1 MGVSMIRAGGPYKY
15 LACYYKGICL
25 PGKVK
30 VHPHSNELSCGG
42 DRFKE
47 NIFNCYIICNL
58 LTLYCYVVC
67 NIQYKCYI
75 NEFY

>member
-1 MGVSMIRAGGPYKY
+1 MGVSMIRAEEPYKY

-25 PGKVK
+25 PGRVK

-47 NIFNCYIICNL
+47 NIVKL
-58 LTLYCYVVC
+58 LY
-67 NIQYKCYI
+67 NM
-75 NEFY
+75 